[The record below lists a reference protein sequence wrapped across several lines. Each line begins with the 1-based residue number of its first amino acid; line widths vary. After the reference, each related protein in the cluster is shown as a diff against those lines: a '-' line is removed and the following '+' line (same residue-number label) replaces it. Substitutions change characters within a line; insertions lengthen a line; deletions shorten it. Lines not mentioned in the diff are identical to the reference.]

1 MLETIALI
9 LAAIHFS
16 IPLAYYC
23 YAKTEW
29 LPRAWNIKFSN
40 RYRPKVTIIVPT
52 HNEADI
58 IEKRLENIYR
68 LDYPK
73 EKIEVIVADDGS
85 SDGTPDIVE
94 KWAKQH
100 CDLKVKVIKESLW
113 GGKLRAVIKALKQ
126 VNSEIIVLTDADAF
140 WSSDSLKNSVK
151 YFADPC
157 VGAVTA
163 CIKYAGETIENCY
176 RSYFN
181 IIRVAESKFHST
193 PIHNG
198 PFMAIRAEIIRE
210 IGLPIFPGSD
220 DSHFGSYIAFAGYR
234 AVQADDIIVEEVVRG
249 TFKRKI
255 RRALRLLINFKRT
268 KNYVKNKGVYVKTSF
283 EKIWKIE
290 QYLHLVNPWIL
301 MMSISMLLVAALSG
315 SLISLISMTLGI
327 LLLLIKIYRI
337 WILQQLYLVLAAIK
351 SLWTREVM
359 WSK

>member
-1 MLETIALI
+1 MFETIALI

-29 LPRAWNIKFSN
+29 LPKAWNIKFSN
-40 RYRPKVTIIVPT
+40 KYRPKVTIIVPT

-68 LDYPK
+68 LDYPR
-73 EKIEVIVADDGS
+73 EKIEVIVVDDAS
-85 SDGTPDIVE
+85 SDRTPDIVE
-94 KWAKQH
+94 KWTRQH
-100 CDLKVKVIKESLW
+100 RDIKVKVIKEPVR

-126 VNSEIIVLTDADAF
+126 VNSEITVFTDADAF
-140 WSSDSLKNSVK
+140 WSSDSLRNAVK
-151 YFADPC
+151 YFADPH

-163 CIKYAGETIENCY
+163 CMKYAGGTIENCY

-181 IIRVAESKFHST
+181 LIRVAESKFHST

-198 PFMAIRAEIIRE
+198 PFMAVRTEIIRE

-220 DSHFGSYIAFAGYR
+220 DSCFGSYIAFAGYR
-234 AVQADDIIVEEVVRG
+234 AIQADDVIVEEVVRG
-249 TFKRKI
+249 SVKRKI
-255 RRALRLLINFKRT
+255 RRALRLLINFKKT
-268 KNYVKNKGVYVKTSF
+268 KNYAKDRKIYVKTSF

-301 MMSISMLLVAALSG
+301 IMSILMLLVAALSG
-315 SLISLISMTLGI
+315 SIISLISVTLGV
-327 LLLLIKIYRI
+327 LLLPIKVYRI

-351 SLWTREVM
+351 NLWTKEVI

>member
-1 MLETIALI
+1 MN
-9 LAAIHFS
+9 
-16 IPLAYYC
+16 Y
-23 YAKTEW
+23 
-29 LPRAWNIKFSN
+29 PR
-40 RYRPKVTIIVPT
+40 
-52 HNEADI
+52 
-58 IEKRLENIYR
+58 
-68 LDYPK
+68 

-163 CIKYAGETIENCY
+163 CIKYAGETLENCY

-220 DSHFGSYIAFAGYR
+220 DSLFGSYIAFAGYR
-234 AVQADDIIVEEVVRG
+234 AVQADDVIVEEVVRG

-290 QYLHLVNPWIL
+290 QYLQDLI
-301 MMSISMLLVAALSG
+301 G
-315 SLISLISMTLGI
+315 SLRG
-327 LLLLIKIYRI
+327 
-337 WILQQLYLVLAAIK
+337 Q
-351 SLWTREVM
+351 
-359 WSK
+359 